1 PSSRRP
7 AHPPAPPPLPTRR
20 SSDLYAAGN
29 AANGNAIPDDG
40 DKIYAA
46 EHVLTL
52 ASVPPVVAAMAPV
65 NPPVVLGPGGGTI
78 TYRVLLTNTTG
89 QQQTVDAWTDAV
101 LPNGNP
107 YGTVEGPRRVRL
119 NAGQTLGPLT
129 FRLRVPAA
137 APAGTYTYRLL
148 VGNHPS
154 VVDSEAS
161 FTFEKQAGAAAD
173 APFALAGE
181 GLLLAEAEASP

>member
-78 TYRVLLTNTTG
+78 TYRVLLRSEEHTSEL
-89 QQQTVDAWTDAV
+89 QSR
-101 LPNGNP
+101 
-107 YGTVEGPRRVRL
+107 EK
-119 NAGQTLGPLT
+119 
-129 FRLRVPAA
+129 
-137 APAGTYTYRLL
+137 L
-148 VGNHPS
+148 VCR
-154 VVDSEAS
+154 
-161 FTFEKQAGAAAD
+161 
-173 APFALAGE
+173 
-181 GLLLAEAEASP
+181 LLLAN